1 MRATM
6 GFRQRRCFLRWLVAM
21 TGGIGL
27 HGCGGSGDAPSAGE
41 DLAGPLATPV
51 CANDDTDRSV
61 VRYRLTDLGALP
73 GFPVSNGHALSA
85 LGHAMSQA
93 TGDDGV
99 RAFLAIRGTMR
110 DLGTLGR
117 GFSEK
122 AFLYSDSVMRRNG
135 EFDSRNSVGYALNS
149 RADVTGVAAFGPGL
163 RHAFLVRSD
172 GEAVDLGTL
181 GGLQSAG
188 YDVNDAGQI
197 AGTSKIG
204 ETNAEHAFLYADGRM
219 QDLGTLGGNASGG
232 RAINVHG
239 HVVGWADTDASR
251 THAFLYSGGLMKDI
265 DVFDGPISEAHGIN
279 AADWVVGLAVFPGY
293 TAPHGFVHDGTSLRD
308 LNDLLIDGGRWE
320 ITEALDINDAGQIVG
335 SARIGSGA
343 AAHAVL
349 LTPPRAC

>member
-6 GFRQRRCFLRWLVAM
+6 GFRQRRRFLRWLAAM

-51 CANDDTDRSV
+51 CTNDDADRSV

-73 GFPVSNGHALSA
+73 G
-85 LGHAMSQA
+85 
-93 TGDDGV
+93 
-99 RAFLAIRGTMR
+99 AFLLRRG
-110 DLGTLGR
+110 
-117 GFSEK
+117 
-122 AFLYSDSVMRRNG
+122 
-135 EFDSRNSVGYALNS
+135 
-149 RADVTGVAAFGPGL
+149 
-163 RHAFLVRSD
+163 
-172 GEAVDLGTL
+172 GEALDLGTL

-219 QDLGTLGGNASGG
+219 QDLGTLGGNASGA

-239 HVVGWADTDASR
+239 HVVGWADTAAPR

-265 DVFDGPISEAHGIN
+265 DVFDGPISEAYGIN
-279 AADWVVGLAVFPGY
+279 AADWVVGLAVFPGH
-293 TAPHGFVHDGTSLRD
+293 TSPHGFVHDGTTLRN

-335 SARIGSGA
+335 SARIRSGA
-343 AAHAVL
+343 VAHAVL

>member
-6 GFRQRRCFLRWLVAM
+6 GFRQRRRFLRWLAAM

-51 CANDDTDRSV
+51 CAHDDADRSV
-61 VRYRLTDLGALP
+61 VRYSLTDLGAL
-73 GFPVSNGHALSA
+73 G
-85 LGHAMSQA
+85 
-93 TGDDGV
+93 
-99 RAFLAIRGTMR
+99 AFLAIRGTMR

-117 GFSEK
+117 N
-122 AFLYSDSVMRRNG
+122 R
-135 EFDSRNSVGYALNS
+135 VGYAFNS
-149 RADVTGVAAFGPGL
+149 RADVTGVAEFGPAL
-163 RHAFLVRSD
+163 RHAFLLRRSD
-172 GEAVDLGTL
+172 GEALDLGTL
-181 GGLQSAG
+181 GGLQSVG
-188 YDVNDAGQI
+188 YDINDAGQI
-197 AGTSKIG
+197 AGTSEIG

-239 HVVGWADTDASR
+239 HVVGWAETGASR

-265 DVFDGPISEAHGIN
+265 DVFDGPVSEAHGIN
-279 AADWVVGLAVFPGY
+279 AADWVVGLAVFPGH
-293 TAPHGFVHDGTSLRD
+293 TARHGFVHDGTTLRD

-320 ITEALDINDAGQIVG
+320 ITEALDIDDAGQIVG
-335 SARIGSGA
+335 SARPGSGA

>member
-6 GFRQRRCFLRWLVAM
+6 GFRQRRRFLRWLAAM

-73 GFPVSNGHALSA
+73 GFPVSNGHALNA

-122 AFLYSDSVMRRNG
+122 AFLY
-135 EFDSRNSVGYALNS
+135 
-149 RADVTGVAAFGPGL
+149 
-163 RHAFLVRSD
+163 
-172 GEAVDLGTL
+172 
-181 GGLQSAG
+181 
-188 YDVNDAGQI
+188 
-197 AGTSKIG
+197 
-204 ETNAEHAFLYADGRM
+204 ADGRM
-219 QDLGTLGGNASGG
+219 QDLGTLGGNASGA

-335 SARIGSGA
+335 SARIGGGA